1 MNTTKLFNKGQEIIP
16 TAQQSETGLDLVVI
30 NTDDGVLLK
39 QKKPFKETTLD
50 NVVACLKYS
59 GKTKTLEEMEQAIK
73 KATQGYFESF

>member
-1 MNTTKLFNKGQEIIP
+1 LNYIAKIKR
-16 TAQQSETGLDLVVI
+16 
-30 NTDDGVLLK
+30 

-50 NVVACLKYS
+50 NVAACLKYS